1 MTEYIIL
8 VGEVHTHRSASTFGP
23 YNANDTFK
31 VQISMTTDFAEDSGK
46 WRQASSRDTLQGFT
60 FIIFWRSY

>member
-31 VQISMTTDFAEDSGK
+31 VQISMTTDFAELWK
-46 WRQASSRDTLQGFT
+46 MEAGFL
-60 FIIFWRSY
+60 